1 VFSTLLAEFRERNP
15 ISNAF
20 KRAVFEGGIRVIFLD
35 KNERENP
42 LTNQFFFFFGIT
54 LYEYY

>member
-20 KRAVFEGGIRVIFLD
+20 KRAVFEGGIRVILD

>member
-1 VFSTLLAEFRERNP
+1 
-15 ISNAF
+15 
-20 KRAVFEGGIRVIFLD
+20 VIFWI
-35 KNERENP
+35 KTREKNP

>member
-1 VFSTLLAEFRERNP
+1 VFSTLLAEFRERNL

-20 KRAVFEGGIRVIFLD
+20 KRAVFEGGIRVILD

>member
-20 KRAVFEGGIRVIFLD
+20 KRAVFEGGIRVIFWI
-35 KNERENP
+35 KTREKNP